1 MSPFVSN
8 TWKAFS
14 VTSLSLSQSVRN
26 GKRRN
31 NCMSP
36 IGWDPPSPP
45 IEQKCRFSL
54 NSDLAYLL
62 SENYTISL
70 VENST
75 LAQFW
80 LWSRKVKGGWIKKGG
95 EGGSGWWGRA
105 ILDMAF
111 LSKCG
116 QLSSMRVFH
125 SGPKGQIWP
134 NVFIFTKHPN
144 WKLYETRAFE
154 LILLKFLLT

>member
-14 VTSLSLSQSVRN
+14 VTSLSLCQSVRN

-62 SENYTISL
+62 SENCKISL

-75 LAQFW
+75 LAQFR

-95 EGGSGWWGRA
+95 EGGSGLNRMEAAREVLRREVAPARSRLPASTCPHLLLA
-105 ILDMAF
+105 IDI
-111 LSKCG
+111 CQ
-116 QLSSMRVFH
+116 QLPL
-125 SGPKGQIWP
+125 PKLFNHLP
-134 NVFIFTKHPN
+134 HP
-144 WKLYETRAFE
+144 Y
-154 LILLKFLLT
+154 